1 MTSSR
6 RLFRGSAVAVS
17 VALSVAAFA
26 AASAQPA
33 SAHRARQ
40 AATYTPDLVIGTFG
54 DGVYSSDGSGETKTV
69 KVTAG
74 KAVTVTFA
82 LQNDGD
88 TTDSYDVA
96 GTAGA
101 KPFTVSYFNPG
112 GYSITTT
119 MEQGTYD
126 PGLVTF
132 GTSFGGLKLKIKAAK
147 SAKPGKKG
155 SILMTAHSHS
165 DSGEVDVLK
174 IVPVVK

>member
-6 RLFRGSAVAVS
+6 RLLRGSALAVS
-17 VALSVAAFA
+17 IALSAAAFA
-26 AASAQPA
+26 AAGALPA
-33 SAHRARQ
+33 FAHNERQ

-54 DGVYSSDGSGETKTV
+54 DGVYSTDGSNETKTV
-69 KVTAG
+69 KVAAG
-74 KAVTVTFA
+74 KSVTVTFA

-88 TTDSYDVA
+88 TQDSYDMG

-101 KPFTVSYFNPG
+101 KPFTVSYFNPIG
-112 GYSITTT
+112 NSITAT

-126 PGLVTF
+126 PGLVNS
-132 GTSFGGLKLKIKAAK
+132 GATSGGLKLKIKAAK
-147 SAKPGKKG
+147 SAKSGKKG
-155 SILMTAHSHS
+155 SILITAHSHS